1 MTLMRCAMPS
11 LRHIVLSLSASLLL
25 LAPRAEATTYMMVS
39 DADLAAQASAIAE
52 VSVESVDVSPAKGSP
67 ATDYLVSVERVLQ
80 GSLPGSSLIVR
91 VPGGL
96 RADGMGLKVWGAPE
110 FAAGDRAL
118 LFLAPNRDGS
128 FRILHLML
136 GAFHVVRDTQGSW
149 LAVRNLSEAQEVRLP
164 GAPDRAEERGAR
176 DLGKFREWLTDRALG
191 AERKA
196 DYFTSRRPVQSLTAP
211 YTFFVRNGLRMR
223 WFEFD
228 LRQSIS
234 WRALSSG
241 QPAVPGGGFNEFKAA
256 LNAWNHAADTN
267 IRYSYAGETQD
278 TTGLSA
284 YDGVNTIVF
293 DQALPEKFSCET
305 GGVLAKGGPWLDSS
319 DRSTFNGETFIK
331 IAGGDIVTNTGL
343 GCFFE
348 RTGNPSK
355 SAEELFAHELGHT
368 LGLGHSCGDDAS
380 GSCANR
386 AKNDALMRSFIHGD
400 GRGARLSSDDLAGI
414 QTLYGTGSTT
424 TPRRGPAPPANLKAT
439 VTGRSIRLDWKDQS
453 SNEKGF
459 RVYRSVGNNGELTL
473 LVTLPINAKTYT
485 DQNLAASTKYT
496 YLVASF
502 NNKGETRGPQV
513 TRTTAAAKAGA
524 VRPPG
529 N

>member
-1 MTLMRCAMPS
+1 MPS
-11 LRHIVLSLSASLLL
+11 LRQTVITLSAALLL
-25 LAPRAEATTYMMVS
+25 LCVRAEATTYMMVS

-52 VSVESVDVSPAKGSP
+52 VSVESADVSPAKGAP
-67 ATDYLVSVERVLQ
+67 ATDYLVSVERVIQ

-96 RADGMGLKVWGAPE
+96 RPDGMGLKIWGAPE
-110 FAAGDRAL
+110 FAAGERAL

-136 GAFHVVRDTQGSW
+136 GAFHVARDAQGAS

-164 GAPDRAEERGAR
+164 GAADRAEERGSR

-191 AERKA
+191 VERKA
-196 DYFTSRRPVQSLTAP
+196 DYFTSRQPVQNLAAP
-211 YTFFVRNGLRMR
+211 HTFFLRNGLKMR

-228 LRQSIS
+228 QRLNVS
-234 WRALSSG
+234 WRAHSSG

-256 LNAWNHAADTN
+256 LNAWNHATDTN
-267 IRYSYAGETQD
+267 IRYVYAGETQD
-278 TTGLSA
+278 TSGLSGF
-284 YDGVNTIVF
+284 DGINTIIF
-293 DQALPEKFSCET
+293 DQNFPEDFSCET
-305 GGVLAKGGPWLDSS
+305 GGVLAKGGPWLDAA
-319 DRSTFNGETFIK
+319 DRGTFNGETFIR
-331 IAGGDIVTNTGL
+331 IAGGDIATNSGL
-343 GCFFE
+343 ECFFQ
-348 RTGNPSK
+348 RTGNPGK
-355 SAEELFAHELGHT
+355 SAEELFGHELGHT

-386 AKNDALMRSFIHGD
+386 AKNDALMRAFIHGD

-414 QTLYGTGSTT
+414 QVLYGTGTTT

-439 VTGRSIRLDWKDQS
+439 VTGLSIRLDWKDQS

-459 RVYRSVGNNGELTL
+459 RVYRSVGNGALTL
-473 LVTLPINAKTYT
+473 LTTLAPNAKTYT
-485 DQNLAASTKYT
+485 DSNLAASTKYT
-496 YLVASF
+496 YLIASF
-502 NNKGETRGPQV
+502 NNKGETRGPQI
-513 TRTTAAAKAGA
+513 TRTTAAAKAGG
-524 VRPPG
+524 RPAG